1 MLPVILILV
10 IALPVA
16 WCCSEF
22 QNRVWIRILLGVLS
36 LTMSFGVAFA
46 VGSFE
51 RFNSN
56 AWYGSASGDL
66 ITATVMK
73 LEEGETEEVIEELK
87 ALRSRF
93 HPTYESRANY
103 HEHVRDYTE
112 AIGVTDEALQH
123 QREL

>member
-1 MLPVILILV
+1 
-10 IALPVA
+10 
-16 WCCSEF
+16 
-22 QNRVWIRILLGVLS
+22 
-36 LTMSFGVAFA
+36 
-46 VGSFE
+46 
-51 RFNSN
+51 
-56 AWYGSASGDL
+56 
-66 ITATVMK
+66 MK